1 MKILIKSDVY
11 NICKRIQNFDKS
23 YRLIYD
29 TNTKQYK
36 IYSIKSHQI
45 FELIDGIKLSYVCT
59 LPYNELDER
68 SIKHLYNTSIDNI
81 NEIVNQMDK
90 YNQKLEHE
98 KQLKLKNQSLEVAEN
113 KLRQLTK

>member
-1 MKILIKSDVY
+1 MKILIKSDIY

-29 TNTKQYK
+29 INSKQYK
-36 IYSIKSHQI
+36 IYSIKPHQI

-68 SIKHLYNTSIDNI
+68 SIKHLYNTSIENI
-81 NEIVNQMDK
+81 NDFIHQIDK
-90 YNQKLEHE
+90 HNQKLEYE
-98 KQLKLKNQSLEVAEN
+98 NQLKLKNQSLEFAEN